1 MKVGLQTEKLD
12 EGLYRTIA
20 QNGVTVI
27 SEVISAVRSVA
38 VGMWVRIASAH
49 ESPSCMGVS
58 HLLEHMVFKG
68 TERRSARDI
77 ALELEARGGS
87 LDAFTAREHTSYQ
100 ARVLDEDLPRA
111 LDVLTDLVRNP
122 LLRDADLELERGV
135 ILEEISTVE
144 DTPDDLVFDLHV
156 SALWPD
162 HPYGFSILGT
172 RETVRSLKVQN
183 LRELHERAYH
193 PRQVVIAVAGNLK
206 HDVLLQLLEKCGWF
220 AFEPGPEPAT
230 IPPVPEGRRV
240 TERVPRDSAQ
250 THIVMG
256 TDTFGYSDKRRY
268 SLLLL
273 NTVLGAG
280 MASRLFQRV
289 REELGLAYAVYS
301 FHSFYEHS
309 GVTGVYV
316 GTRPATAEQAVEAIK
331 SELDRLT
338 REGLSADSLAEAKQQ
353 LKGQVTLGLES
364 PSARMYRAA
373 GIVLHRQPY
382 KSIDQVLSEI
392 DEVSAAD
399 VAEVAQE
406 FFDPE
411 RQTAVWLG
419 PNQ

>member
-1 MKVGLQTEKLD
+1 
-12 EGLYRTIA
+12 
-20 QNGVTVI
+20 
-27 SEVISAVRSVA
+27 
-38 VGMWVRIASAH
+38 
-49 ESPSCMGVS
+49 
-58 HLLEHMVFKG
+58 
-68 TERRSARDI
+68 
-77 ALELEARGGS
+77 
-87 LDAFTAREHTSYQ
+87 
-100 ARVLDEDLPRA
+100 LDEDLPRA

-122 LLRDADLELERGV
+122 VLRDADLELERGV

-144 DTPDDLVFDLHV
+144 DTPDDLVFELHG

-193 PRQVVIAVAGNLK
+193 PRQVVIAAAGNLK
-206 HDVLLQLLEKCGWF
+206 HDVLLKLLAKCGWF

-230 IPPVPEGRRV
+230 ISPVPKGRRV
-240 TERVPRDSAQ
+240 IERVPRDSAQ

-268 SLLLL
+268 SLMLL

-301 FHSFYEHS
+301 YNSFYEHS

-316 GTRPATAEQAVEAIK
+316 GTQPSTAEQAVEAIK

-338 REGLSADSLAEAKQQ
+338 REGLSGDSLAKAKQQ

-364 PSARMYRAA
+364 PSSRMYRAA
-373 GIVLHRQPY
+373 GIVLHGEPY
-382 KSIDQVLSEI
+382 RSIDQVLSEI
-392 DEVSAAD
+392 DEVRAAD
-399 VAEVAQE
+399 VAAVAQE

>member
-1 MKVGLQTEKLD
+1 MKAGLQTEKLD
-12 EGLYRTIA
+12 EGLYRTMA
-20 QNGVTVI
+20 DNGVTVI
-27 SEVISAVRSVA
+27 SEVIPAVRSVA
-38 VGMWVRIASAH
+38 VGVWVRTASAH
-49 ESPSCMGVS
+49 ETPPLMGVS

-122 LLRDADLELERGV
+122 VLRDADLELERRV

-144 DTPDDLVFDLHV
+144 DTPDDLVFDLHG
-156 SALWPD
+156 STLWPD

-172 RETVRSLKVQN
+172 RETVHALTVDD
-183 LRELHERAYH
+183 LRALHGRAYH
-193 PRQVVIAVAGNLK
+193 PKQVVIAAAGSLNHEMLLK
-206 HDVLLQLLEKCGWF
+206 LLAKCGWF
-220 AFEPGPEPAT
+220 SFEPGPDPAT
-230 IPPVPEGRRV
+230 IVSAPEGNRATKRF
-240 TERVPRDSAQ
+240 PRDLAQ
-250 THIVMG
+250 THIVLG
-256 TDTFGYSDKRRY
+256 TDTFGYPDKRRY
-268 SLLLL
+268 PLMLL

-280 MASRLFQRV
+280 MSSRLFQRV
-289 REELGLAYAVYS
+289 REELGLAYTVYA
-301 FHSFYEHS
+301 FHSFYEHA

-316 GTRPATAEQAVEAIK
+316 GTQPATAQQAVEAIEL
-331 SELDRLT
+331 ELDRLT
-338 REGLSADSLAEAKQQ
+338 KEGLAGDALAEAKQQ

-364 PSARMYRAA
+364 PSSRMYRAA
-373 GIVLHRQPY
+373 GIVLYRQPY

-392 DEVSAAD
+392 DEVRPAD
-399 VAEVAQE
+399 VASVAEE

-419 PNQ
+419 PN

>member
-1 MKVGLQTEKLD
+1 MKAGLQTEKLD
-12 EGLYRTIA
+12 EGLYRTTA
-20 QNGVTVI
+20 HNGVTVI
-27 SEVISAVRSVA
+27 SEVIPAVRSVA
-38 VGMWVRIASAH
+38 VGMWVRTASAH
-49 ESPSCMGVS
+49 EVPSCMGVS

-122 LLRDADLELERGV
+122 ALRDSDLELERRV

-144 DTPDDLVFDLHV
+144 DTPDDLVFDLHG

-162 HPYGFSILGT
+162 HPYGYSILGT
-172 RETVRSLKVQN
+172 RETVRSLDVDA
-183 LRELHERAYH
+183 LRDLHERAYH
-193 PRQVVIAVAGNLK
+193 PRQVVIAAAGNLN
-206 HDVLLQLLEKCGWF
+206 HEILLKLLAKCGWF
-220 AFEPGPEPAT
+220 TFEPGPEPAAV
-230 IPPVPEGRRV
+230 PAVPVGRQTV
-240 TERVPRDSAQ
+240 ERVPRDLAQ

-256 TDTFGYSDKRRY
+256 TDTFGYADKRRY
-268 SLLLL
+268 PLMLL

-280 MASRLFQRV
+280 MSSRLFQRV

-316 GTRPATAEQAVEAIK
+316 GTQPTTAEQAVQAIK
-331 SELDRLT
+331 QELGRLT
-338 REGLSADSLAEAKQQ
+338 QEGLSRDDLAEAKQQ

-364 PSARMYRAA
+364 PSSRMYRAA
-373 GIVLHRQPY
+373 GIVLYRQPY

-392 DEVSAAD
+392 DAVRAAD
-399 VAEVAQE
+399 IAAVAEE
-406 FFDPE
+406 FLEPE
-411 RQTAVWLG
+411 RQTAIWLG
-419 PNQ
+419 PN

>member
-1 MKVGLQTEKLD
+1 MKAGLQTEKLD
-12 EGLYRTIA
+12 EGLYRTTA
-20 QNGVTVI
+20 DNGVTVI
-27 SEVISAVRSVA
+27 SEVIPAVRSVA
-38 VGMWVRIASAH
+38 VGVWVRTASAH
-49 ESPSCMGVS
+49 ETPPLMGVS

-122 LLRDADLELERGV
+122 VLRDADLELERRV

-144 DTPDDLVFDLHV
+144 DTPDDLVFDLHG
-156 SALWPD
+156 STLWPD

-172 RETVRSLKVQN
+172 RETVHALTVDD
-183 LRELHERAYH
+183 LRALHGRAYH
-193 PRQVVIAVAGNLK
+193 PKQVVIAAAGSLNHEMLLK
-206 HDVLLQLLEKCGWF
+206 LLAKCGWF
-220 AFEPGPEPAT
+220 SFEPGPDPAT
-230 IPPVPEGRRV
+230 IVSAPEGNRATKRF
-240 TERVPRDSAQ
+240 PRDLAQ
-250 THIVMG
+250 THIVLG
-256 TDTFGYSDKRRY
+256 TDTFGYPDKRRY
-268 SLLLL
+268 PLMLL

-280 MASRLFQRV
+280 MSSRLFQRV
-289 REELGLAYAVYS
+289 REELGLAYTVYA
-301 FHSFYEHS
+301 FHSFYEHA

-316 GTRPATAEQAVEAIK
+316 GTQPATAQQAVEAIEL
-331 SELDRLT
+331 ELDRLT
-338 REGLSADSLAEAKQQ
+338 KEGLAGDALAEAKQQ

-364 PSARMYRAA
+364 PSSRMYRAA
-373 GIVLHRQPY
+373 GIVLYRQPY

-392 DEVSAAD
+392 DEVRPAD
-399 VAEVAQE
+399 VASVAEE

-419 PNQ
+419 PN

>member
-1 MKVGLQTEKLD
+1 MKAGLQTEKLD
-12 EGLYRTIA
+12 EGLYRTTA
-20 QNGVTVI
+20 DNGVTVI
-27 SEVISAVRSVA
+27 SEVIPAVRSVA
-38 VGMWVRIASAH
+38 VGVWVRTASAH
-49 ESPSCMGVS
+49 ETPPLMGVS

-122 LLRDADLELERGV
+122 VLRDADLELERRV

-144 DTPDDLVFDLHV
+144 DTPDDLVFDLHG
-156 SALWPD
+156 STLWPD

-172 RETVRSLKVQN
+172 RETVHALTVDD
-183 LRELHERAYH
+183 LRALHGRAYH
-193 PRQVVIAVAGNLK
+193 PKQVVIAAAGSLNHEMLLK
-206 HDVLLQLLEKCGWF
+206 LLAKCGWF
-220 AFEPGPEPAT
+220 SFEPGPDPAT
-230 IPPVPEGRRV
+230 IVSAPEGNRATKRF
-240 TERVPRDSAQ
+240 PRDLAQ
-250 THIVMG
+250 THIVLG
-256 TDTFGYSDKRRY
+256 TDTFGYPDKRRY
-268 SLLLL
+268 PLMLL

-280 MASRLFQRV
+280 MSSRLFQRV
-289 REELGLAYAVYS
+289 REELGLAYTVYA
-301 FHSFYEHS
+301 FHSFYEHA

-316 GTRPATAEQAVEAIK
+316 GTQPTTAQQAVEAIEL
-331 SELDRLT
+331 ELDRLT
-338 REGLSADSLAEAKQQ
+338 KEGLAGDALAEAKQQ

-364 PSARMYRAA
+364 PSSRMYRAA
-373 GIVLHRQPY
+373 GIVLYRQPY

-392 DEVSAAD
+392 DEVRPAD
-399 VAEVAQE
+399 VASVAEE

-419 PNQ
+419 PN

>member
-1 MKVGLQTEKLD
+1 MKAGLQTEKLD
-12 EGLYRTIA
+12 EGLYRTMA
-20 QNGVTVI
+20 DNGVTVI
-27 SEVISAVRSVA
+27 SEVIPAVRSVA
-38 VGMWVRIASAH
+38 VGVWVRTASAH
-49 ESPSCMGVS
+49 ETPPLMGVS

-122 LLRDADLELERGV
+122 VLRDADLELERRV

-144 DTPDDLVFDLHV
+144 DTPDDLVFDLHG
-156 SALWPD
+156 STLWPD

-172 RETVRSLKVQN
+172 RETVHALTVDD
-183 LRELHERAYH
+183 LRTLHGRAYH
-193 PRQVVIAVAGNLK
+193 PKQVVIAAAGSLNHEMLLK
-206 HDVLLQLLEKCGWF
+206 LLAKCGWF
-220 AFEPGPEPAT
+220 SFESGPDPAT
-230 IPPVPEGRRV
+230 IISAPEGNRATKRF
-240 TERVPRDSAQ
+240 PRDLAQ
-250 THIVMG
+250 THIVLG
-256 TDTFGYSDKRRY
+256 TDTFGYADKRRY
-268 SLLLL
+268 PLMLL

-280 MASRLFQRV
+280 MSSRLFQRV
-289 REELGLAYAVYS
+289 REELGLAYTVYA
-301 FHSFYEHS
+301 FHSFYEHA

-316 GTRPATAEQAVEAIK
+316 GTQPATAKQAVEAIEL
-331 SELDRLT
+331 ELDRLT
-338 REGLSADSLAEAKQQ
+338 KEGLAGDALAEAKQQ

-364 PSARMYRAA
+364 PSSRMYRAA
-373 GIVLHRQPY
+373 GIVLYRQPY

-392 DEVSAAD
+392 DEVRPTD
-399 VAEVAQE
+399 VASVAEE

-419 PNQ
+419 PN